1 MDDLYS
7 ILELDNTATNEDI
20 KKAYKRLVLI
30 YHPDK
35 SSLDNSQDK
44 FINLTNAYQILGDP
58 SKRQQYDLLNYTQKI
73 NLYDNLKTF
82 VKIKIPNIETY
93 INYMFNE
100 PQLKNYVDDLFSNIV
115 NKLNKPFNQTNPEP
129 ELDPELEP
137 ELEPELDPE
146 TKPETKPEITDFNIY
161 GQLTINMHE
170 RYINKY
176 KKIQVNRITKP
187 EAYFTI
193 PILNN
198 QHIIKNEGE
207 YNKNTDTNGDI
218 IITINMQN
226 IHQPTNKYKD
236 FIQLDNN
243 IYYTHYISLYEYLY
257 GGTIIL
263 NYLDNKP
270 LNILFDSFVE
280 KFPLITVNNKGMLTN
295 TENDI
300 RGDLFIN
307 VKIRDLDNLHNK
319 VMLL

>member
-35 SSLDNSQDK
+35 SSLENSQEK

-58 SKRQQYDLLNYTQKI
+58 DKRQQYDLLNYTQKI

-82 VKIKIPNIETY
+82 VKIKIPDIETY
-93 INYMFNE
+93 INYVFSE

-115 NKLNKPFNQTNPEP
+115 NKLNKPFNQTSSEQ
-129 ELDPELEP
+129 
-137 ELEPELDPE
+137 E
-146 TKPETKPEITDFNIY
+146 TKPETKPELTDFDIN

-198 QHIIKNEGE
+198 HHIIKNEGE
-207 YNKNTDTNGDI
+207 YNKNANTNGDI
-218 IITINMQN
+218 IININMQN
-226 IHQPTNKYKD
+226 IHDPNNKYKD

-257 GGTIIL
+257 GGSIIL

-270 LNILFDSFVE
+270 LNIVFDSFVE

-295 TENDI
+295 IENNI

-307 VKIRDLDNLHNK
+307 IKIMDLDNLRNK

>member
-35 SSLDNSQDK
+35 SSLENSQEK

-58 SKRQQYDLLNYTQKI
+58 DKRQQYDLLNYTQKI

-82 VKIKIPNIETY
+82 VKIKIPDIETY
-93 INYMFNE
+93 INYVFSE

-115 NKLNKPFNQTNPEP
+115 NKLNKPFNQTSSE
-129 ELDPELEP
+129 
-137 ELEPELDPE
+137 PE
-146 TKPETKPEITDFNIY
+146 TKPETKPELTDFDIY

-207 YNKNTDTNGDI
+207 YNKNTNTNGDI
-218 IITINMQN
+218 IININMQN
-226 IHQPTNKYKD
+226 IHDPNNKYKD

-257 GGTIIL
+257 GGSIIL

-270 LNILFDSFVE
+270 LNIVFDSFVE

-295 TENDI
+295 IENNI

-307 VKIRDLDNLHNK
+307 IKIMDLDNLRNK
-319 VMLL
+319 IMLL